1 MKRWVAVLAGVM
13 VMGQAGTALAGSVTL
28 FSEPYFRGDRITIH
42 DNIDSLAKL
51 PPWNDRTR
59 SLIVNSGTWE
69 VCKDKKYDHCRTL
82 MDGARVA
89 DVAEVKNLRGGVSS
103 LREVG
108 RRKDWDGGHY
118 DDWGRPPPP
127 PLPPP
132 PPRRHDDDIIWN
144 GGGGGS
150 GGYVAKKP
158 QNSCQSEVERAF
170 IQRYG
175 YRGRS
180 EFSGNSI
187 EGTIWWEGE
196 PWQYRCAG
204 GQTNIWR

>member
-1 MKRWVAVLAGVM
+1 MKRWLAALAGLI
-13 VMGQAGTALAGSVTL
+13 VMGQAGAALAGSVTL
-28 FSEPYFRGDRITIH
+28 FSEPYFRGERITIH

-69 VCKDKKYDHCRTL
+69 VCKDKRYDHCRTL

-108 RRKDWDGGHY
+108 RRNDWD
-118 DDWGRPPPP
+118 DRRNDWGRPPPP
-127 PLPPP
+127 PLPPS

-144 GGGGGS
+144 GGGGGA
-150 GGYVAKKP
+150 GGYAAKTP
-158 QNSCQSEVERAF
+158 QNACQTEVERAF

>member
-1 MKRWVAVLAGVM
+1 MKRWVAAMAGLV
-13 VMGQAGTALAGSVTL
+13 VMGQAGAALAGSVTL
-28 FSEPYFRGDRITIH
+28 FSEPYFRGERITIH

-144 GGGGGS
+144 GGGGGGS
-150 GGYVAKKP
+150 ISKKP

-180 EFSGNSI
+180 EFSGNKV

>member
-1 MKRWVAVLAGVM
+1 MKRWLAALAGLM

-28 FSEPYFRGDRITIH
+28 FSEPYFRGERITIH

-127 PLPPP
+127 PP

-144 GGGGGS
+144 GGGGGYG
-150 GGYVAKKP
+150 GGYVTKKP
-158 QNSCQSEVERAF
+158 QNACQSEVERAF

-180 EFSGNSI
+180 EFSGNKV